1 MKKLYFGLVVAVAT
15 LASAIASMPASAFSV
30 LSETVNVNLQSQE
43 ASFKIEFDKSPD
55 FFTVDSVGRAAN
67 SFQYFINFENDGSP
81 LNYDLLDVII
91 RGDEIK
97 NTGSIIIRNA
107 FTSGYTDPN
116 SGGWGSIRGSVPF
129 LLSNNIINF
138 NVSLAVL
145 GDLDGLFTYDL
156 ETYEFG
162 GMSSRIRNQQS
173 HIINVP
179 EPLTILGSIA
189 ATGFMAAF
197 NRIKSKKEE

>member
-1 MKKLYFGLVVAVAT
+1 M
-15 LASAIASMPASAFSV
+15 
-30 LSETVNVNLQSQE
+30 
-43 ASFKIEFDKSPD
+43 
-55 FFTVDSVGRAAN
+55 
-67 SFQYFINFENDGSP
+67 
-81 LNYDLLDVII
+81 
-91 RGDEIK
+91 
-97 NTGSIIIRNA
+97 
-107 FTSGYTDPN
+107 
-116 SGGWGSIRGSVPF
+116 
-129 LLSNNIINF
+129 
-138 NVSLAVL
+138 L